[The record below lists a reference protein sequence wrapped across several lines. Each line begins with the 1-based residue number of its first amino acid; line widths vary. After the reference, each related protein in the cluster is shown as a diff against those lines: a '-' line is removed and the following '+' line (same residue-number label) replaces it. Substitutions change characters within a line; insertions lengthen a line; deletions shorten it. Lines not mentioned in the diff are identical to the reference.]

1 MIDTALDGITI
12 AITRPRAQAEP
23 FAQWLGAQGASVQ
36 LYPLLEIEGH
46 SDAMLDKTFDRAA
59 VDRADGIIFVSA
71 NAAEF
76 GLRAIMARG
85 GLPKQAAIY
94 AIGDATAARLKVAG
108 IQDVITPS
116 SGSDSEA
123 LLALPGFHS
132 VAGKHFVVVR
142 GVSEG
147 GGRKTLAET
156 LQSRRATVSALE
168 CYERR
173 NLTLT
178 SEARNQFL
186 GAIARHEIHAISVL
200 SVETLDSLVANLD
213 TKAANAGWAP
223 STGDCM
229 ILVPH
234 VRVANAARKLGLAKV
249 EVVPMRGEPL
259 LDALVKLK
267 KKMRLTRVVP

>member
-1 MIDTALDGITI
+1 MIDATLDGLTI

-23 FAQWLGAQGASVQ
+23 FAQWLTAQGAAVQ

-46 SDAMLDKTFDRAA
+46 SAAMLDQTFDRTAL
-59 VDRADGIIFVSA
+59 DRADGVIFVSA

-85 GLPKQAAIY
+85 GMPARATVY
-94 AIGDATAARLKVAG
+94 AIGDATAARLKAAG
-108 IQDVITPS
+108 IQEVITPS

-132 VAGKHFVVVR
+132 VAGKHFMVVR

-156 LQSRRATVSALE
+156 LQSRRAVVSTLE

-178 SEARNQFL
+178 SEARSQFL
-186 GAIARHEIHAISVL
+186 GAITRHEIHAISVL

-234 VRVANAARKLGLAKV
+234 VRVANAARKLGLTKV

-259 LDALVKLK
+259 LDALLKLK
-267 KKMRLTRVVP
+267 KKMRPTRLVQ

>member
-1 MIDTALDGITI
+1 MNDTTLDGMSI

-23 FAQWLGAQGASVQ
+23 FAQWLVTQGAHVL

-46 SDAMLDKTFDRAA
+46 TDAMLDATFDRGA
-59 VDRADGIIFVSA
+59 VDGADGIIFVSA

-85 GLPKQAAIY
+85 GMPARATVY
-94 AIGDATAARLKVAG
+94 AIGDATAARLKAG
-108 IQDVITPS
+108 GTQEVITPS

-132 VAGKHFVVVR
+132 VAGKKFLVVR
-142 GVSEG
+142 GVSES
-147 GGRKTLAET
+147 GGRKTLTET
-156 LQSRRATVSALE
+156 LQARRAVVATLE

-173 NLTLT
+173 NLTLS
-178 SEARNQFL
+178 SEARSEFL
-186 GAIARHEIHAISVL
+186 NAIARHEIHAISVL

-234 VRVANAARKLGLAKV
+234 VRVANAARKLGLTKV

-267 KKMRLTRVVP
+267 KKMRPMRVAQ

>member
-1 MIDTALDGITI
+1 MIDAALDGMTI

-23 FAQWLGAQGASVQ
+23 FAQWLAAQGAGVQ
-36 LYPLLEIEGH
+36 LYPLLEIEAH
-46 SDAMLDKTFDRAA
+46 PDALLDKTFDRSA

-85 GLPKQAAIY
+85 GLPKQAVIY
-94 AIGDATAARLKVAG
+94 AIGDATAARLKAAG
-108 IQDVITPS
+108 IQDLITPS

-132 VAGKHFVVVR
+132 VAGKHFLVVR

-178 SEARNQFL
+178 SEVRNQFL

-234 VRVANAARKLGLAKV
+234 VRVANAARKLGLTKV

-267 KKMRLTRVVP
+267 KKMRPARAVQ